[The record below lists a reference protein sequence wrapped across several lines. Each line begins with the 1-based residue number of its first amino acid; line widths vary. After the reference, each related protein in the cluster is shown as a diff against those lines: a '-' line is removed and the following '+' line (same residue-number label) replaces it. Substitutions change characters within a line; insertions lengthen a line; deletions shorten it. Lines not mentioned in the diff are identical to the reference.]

1 MCLYPPTP
9 RTLRGGGGGREGDLI
24 VRYASC
30 VYVCGE
36 GGGRD
41 KAEHFQFSG
50 GFEGLLEPDLH
61 CEVLVSYMYAITVLQ
76 T

>member
-1 MCLYPPTP
+1 MCVCVW
-9 RTLRGGGGGREGDLI
+9 GGGGGDLI

-30 VYVCGE
+30 VCVW
-36 GGGRD
+36 GGGGGGD

>member
-1 MCLYPPTP
+1 MWGGGGG
-9 RTLRGGGGGREGDLI
+9 GGGGGR
-24 VRYASC
+24 
-30 VYVCGE
+30 
-36 GGGRD
+36 GGRD

>member
-1 MCLYPPTP
+1 MCVC
-9 RTLRGGGGGREGDLI
+9 GGGGGSNSTLRKL
-24 VRYASC
+24 C
-30 VYVCGE
+30 V
-36 GGGRD
+36 GGGGGVGED